1 MGYGSARLWEKNP
14 NSLQIEK
21 FPTKSKKILK
31 NLNHLLTWMEFL
43 NDPLLYFIVP
53 KTIKMSC
60 MMRAKKAISL
70 AAARGVIVAPACN
83 SGVQRLKND
92 GVATNTQARVIALFF
107 YKIRIWLG
115 IKITLT
121 TLDRSSSMLLSYFS
135 ILHDLFNFRAR
146 VPKAFGTLAPKL
158 KRSCNMLK

>member
-1 MGYGSARLWEKNP
+1 MALPDYEKKNP

-83 SGVQRLKND
+83 SGVQRLKKRRCGDKYTSKDQGYNCIRKSKKD
-92 GVATNTQARVIALFF
+92 TWNHLGEAFLYFTVLQLLQSPPLVLILF
-107 YKIRIWLG
+107 KKNL
-115 IKITLT
+115 
-121 TLDRSSSMLLSYFS
+121 YFLN
-135 ILHDLFNFRAR
+135 IL
-146 VPKAFGTLAPKL
+146 
-158 KRSCNMLK
+158 

>member
-1 MGYGSARLWEKNP
+1 
-14 NSLQIEK
+14 
-21 FPTKSKKILK
+21 
-31 NLNHLLTWMEFL
+31 MEFL

-92 GVATNTQARVIALFF
+92 GVATNTQARIKGIIASENQKSTPGITWGSIFIF
-107 YKIRIWLG
+107 Y
-115 IKITLT
+115 
-121 TLDRSSSMLLSYFS
+121 SSPAFAELS
-135 ILHDLFNFRAR
+135 
-146 VPKAFGTLAPKL
+146 
-158 KRSCNMLK
+158 

>member
-1 MGYGSARLWEKNP
+1 MALPDYEKKNP

-83 SGVQRLKND
+83 SGVQRLKKRRCGDKYTSKDQEYNCIRKSKKD
-92 GVATNTQARVIALFF
+92 TWNHLGKHFYILQFSSFCRALLLSWYFLKKKSLFF
-107 YKIRIWLG
+107 KHLVI
-115 IKITLT
+115 
-121 TLDRSSSMLLSYFS
+121 
-135 ILHDLFNFRAR
+135 
-146 VPKAFGTLAPKL
+146 
-158 KRSCNMLK
+158 

>member
-1 MGYGSARLWEKNP
+1 
-14 NSLQIEK
+14 
-21 FPTKSKKILK
+21 
-31 NLNHLLTWMEFL
+31 MEFL

-92 GVATNTQARVIALFF
+92 GMATNTQAKVIASESKKCTQIILFF
-107 YKIRIWLG
+107 CCRALGYRI
-115 IKITLT
+115 
-121 TLDRSSSMLLSYFS
+121 
-135 ILHDLFNFRAR
+135 
-146 VPKAFGTLAPKL
+146 LAPKL
-158 KRSCNMLK
+158 IRSCNMPK

>member
-1 MGYGSARLWEKNP
+1 MALPDYEKKNP

-83 SGVQRLKND
+83 SGVQRLKKRRCGDKYTSKDQGYNCIRKSKKD
-92 GVATNTQARVIALFF
+92 TWNHHFYILQFSSFCRALLLSWYFLKNISLFF
-107 YKIRIWLG
+107 KHLV
-115 IKITLT
+115 
-121 TLDRSSSMLLSYFS
+121 M
-135 ILHDLFNFRAR
+135 
-146 VPKAFGTLAPKL
+146 
-158 KRSCNMLK
+158 

>member
-92 GVATNTQARVIALFF
+92 GVATNTQARIKSIIA
-107 YKIRIWLG
+107 
-115 IKITLT
+115 
-121 TLDRSSSMLLSYFS
+121 SE
-135 ILHDLFNFRAR
+135 N
-146 VPKAFGTLAPKL
+146 L
-158 KRSCNMLK
+158 KRIPGITWGEAFLYFTVLQLLQSPPLVLILFKKNIFIF